1 MEHQYKD
8 LSFEMPD
15 NNNNNN
21 NNNNN
26 KDEKLPIEL
35 FQIINTELSDVLLHN
50 SIEEI
55 DDETDG
61 PIDFIQKIVDHVK
74 KDFENVVESNK
85 RKTFLRVLTKVFATL
100 LSVKTDNFE
109 KIINLINISISSVI
123 KS

>member
-21 NNNNN
+21 NN
-26 KDEKLPIEL
+26 DEKLPIEL

>member
-21 NNNNN
+21 NNNN
-26 KDEKLPIEL
+26 DEKLPIEL

>member
-26 KDEKLPIEL
+26 DEKLPIEL

-100 LSVKTDNFE
+100 LNVKTDNFE

>member
-26 KDEKLPIEL
+26 DEKLPIEL